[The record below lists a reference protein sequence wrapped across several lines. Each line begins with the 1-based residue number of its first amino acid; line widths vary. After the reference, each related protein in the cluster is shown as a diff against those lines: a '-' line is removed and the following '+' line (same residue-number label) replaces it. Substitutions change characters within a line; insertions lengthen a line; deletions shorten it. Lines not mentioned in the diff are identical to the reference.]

1 MPREQQLM
9 LLMKEDCIIVNI
21 SRHDLKEFHE
31 SRGVKSEGN
40 RCALRKY
47 NTVVKYKRM
56 QKVW

>member
-21 SRHDLKEFHE
+21 SRHDLKEFNE

-47 NTVVKYKRM
+47 NGKI
-56 QKVW
+56 